1 MDRKTSYANGK
12 LLITGEY
19 LVLSGA
25 LALAV
30 PTIPGQEMTISRG
43 EEAGILLWESY
54 YHDEKWFEARFSL
67 PALDITET
75 SDTTAAGFIRQVFKE
90 ALRLRDRG
98 TGSRGDWETGRGGEG
113 IEVVTRLG
121 FHPEWGLGS
130 SSSLI
135 HNLAKLLGIDPF
147 TLFFSTQQGSGF
159 DIACASAS
167 KAILYRLENGNPVFE
182 TTDFRPPFAG
192 HLALVYS
199 GRKQRSAE
207 SVGRFRASG
216 QRREI
221 EKGSISAITRE
232 IVRSHDLP
240 EFMSLVDEHEKI
252 MSKVLDTR
260 SIKDLM
266 FADFPGSIK
275 SLGAWGGDF
284 ILAAAPIDF
293 NEIKSYFSAKRL
305 NTVFKWEE
313 LIRGPKNEGI

>member
-1 MDRKTSYANGK
+1 VDRKKSYANGK

-19 LVLSGA
+19 LVLEGA

-30 PTIPGQEMTISRG
+30 PTIPGQEMTITKG
-43 EEAGILLWESY
+43 EETGILLWKSY
-54 YHDEKWFEARFSL
+54 YRGEKWFEARFSL
-67 PALDITET
+67 PELDITET
-75 SDTTAAGFIRQVFKE
+75 SDTIAAGFIRQVFKE
-90 ALRLRDRG
+90 ALRLGDQG
-98 TGSRGDWETGRGGEG
+98 TGRDGEG

-135 HNLAKLLGIDPF
+135 HNLATLFGIDPF
-147 TLFFSTQQGSGF
+147 TLFFNTQQGSGF
-159 DIACASAS
+159 DIACAAAS
-167 KAILYRLENGNPVFE
+167 KALLYRLDNGKPVYEPIDFNPPYAE
-182 TTDFRPPFAG
+182 
-192 HLALVYS
+192 HMALVYS

-232 IVRSHDLP
+232 IVRSYDLP

-252 MSKVLDTR
+252 MSKVLDTPG
-260 SIKDLM
+260 IKDAM

-305 NTVFKWEE
+305 NTVFKWDE
-313 LIRGPKNEGI
+313 LIRGPKNERI